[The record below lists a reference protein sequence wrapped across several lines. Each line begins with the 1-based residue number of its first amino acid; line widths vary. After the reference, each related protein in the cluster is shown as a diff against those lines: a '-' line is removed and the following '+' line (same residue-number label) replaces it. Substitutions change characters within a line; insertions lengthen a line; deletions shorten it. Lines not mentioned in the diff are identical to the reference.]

1 MAKKIVLIGA
11 GSAMFTQGLVAD
23 LILSPQLGPY
33 HLCLVDI
40 DPDALA
46 VAVGLARKLV
56 EAQGA
61 DLTISGSTDRR
72 ELLPGAD
79 VVLMTVGVG
88 GRRAWEQDVFIPR
101 KYGIYQPV
109 REKSFFQ

>member
-33 HLCLVDI
+33 DLGLVDI

-46 VAVGLARKLV
+46 VA
-56 EAQGA
+56 E
-61 DLTISGSTDRR
+61 
-72 ELLPGAD
+72 
-79 VVLMTVGVG
+79 
-88 GRRAWEQDVFIPR
+88 FI
-101 KYGIYQPV
+101 
-109 REKSFFQ
+109 